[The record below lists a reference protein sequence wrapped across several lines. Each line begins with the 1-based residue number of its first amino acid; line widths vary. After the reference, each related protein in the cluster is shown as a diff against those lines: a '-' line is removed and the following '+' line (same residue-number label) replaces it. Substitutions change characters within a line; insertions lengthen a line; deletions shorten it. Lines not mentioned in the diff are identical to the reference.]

1 MGLCAG
7 GAAEFEHAHG
17 TVPKPRELQRPL
29 PPCRPANLCV
39 ATGHADVTLESSE
52 LAERSGSSGG
62 QMTAAWAALY
72 FSKASGWANAQ
83 DWTAVA
89 AGTSALCP
97 SVESQFG
104 QTRSQPRTFSD
115 LSSCRRQTSNDPGAD
130 ARRSSRSNTAGCG
143 KPAPKIMATPD
154 GPAETSLA
162 RAPAASTSVV
172 RHAYRAWGSRPYDPR
187 QE

>member
-29 PPCRPANLCV
+29 PPSRPANRCV

-130 ARRSSRSNTAGCG
+130 ARRSSGSNTAGCG
-143 KPAPKIMATPD
+143 KPAPKIMATPRRPGGNQPGPRTCGEYLS
-154 GPAETSLA
+154 GPARLPCVGE
-162 RAPAASTSVV
+162 STI
-172 RHAYRAWGSRPYDPR
+172 
-187 QE
+187 